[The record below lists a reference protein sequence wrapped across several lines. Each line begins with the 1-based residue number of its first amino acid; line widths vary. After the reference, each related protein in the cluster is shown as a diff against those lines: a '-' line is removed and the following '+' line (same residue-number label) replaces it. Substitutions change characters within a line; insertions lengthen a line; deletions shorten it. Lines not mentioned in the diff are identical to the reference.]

1 MQLSSKGR
9 YALRVMTDIARNN
22 QEFVS
27 INDISNRQHISVKY
41 MEKIIAMLVKS
52 KLLVSM
58 RGVNG
63 GYKLTKKP
71 EEYSVLEILEAVG
84 EVTKISACS
93 NGAECDMLEKCDTAR
108 VWTGLSK
115 LINDYLAKTT
125 LKDLINK

>member
-22 QEFVS
+22 DEFVS

-41 MEKIIAMLVKS
+41 MEKIISMLVKA

-63 GYKLTKKP
+63 GYKLTKKT

-84 EVTKISACS
+84 EVTKISACC
-93 NGAECDMLEKCDTAR
+93 NGEKCEMLEKCDTAR
-108 VWTGLSK
+108 VWTGLSN

-125 LKDLINK
+125 LKDLIK